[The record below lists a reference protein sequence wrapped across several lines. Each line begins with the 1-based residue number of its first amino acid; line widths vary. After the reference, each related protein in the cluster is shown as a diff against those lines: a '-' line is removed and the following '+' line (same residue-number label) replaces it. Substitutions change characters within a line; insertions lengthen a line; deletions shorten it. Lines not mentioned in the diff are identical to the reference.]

1 MPGNLPK
8 SAGEAPPPLR
18 LLFVDDDA
26 DDLELCLNGL
36 KKAGLDFRA
45 VTASTR
51 EDFSRALSEQTFDVV
66 VSDFRMKGWTGIDA
80 LALVNKV
87 CPDVPVILLSG
98 TLGEE
103 LVVDCIK
110 MGVTDYVLK
119 HQLARLPIALNR
131 AKEERSLREAEKKA
145 VDALR
150 ESEER
155 YRTLVENAPEAIVV
169 FDAGLGKFVDCN
181 DNALRLFRMTR
192 DELMEHG
199 PAALSPAIQPEG
211 RTSEQSYMEH
221 VSNALNGGTRCFEW
235 VHRNSQGDE
244 IPCEIHLV
252 ALLSPA
258 RRLVRGSILNIAERK
273 RAEAAL
279 RESESRYRGLVNNAT
294 YGIYWVTTEGKL
306 LFVNPALVQILG
318 YDSAEGLLAVP
329 NTKAFYANPSD
340 RDGLL
345 TLYRKD
351 GRVDSKVEWKRKD
364 GKLITVR
371 VNARW
376 TRVPGQNGECFEV
389 MVEDITDRIA
399 LEKQLLEAQKFEA
412 IGQLAGGIA
421 HDFNN
426 MIGAIVGWAD
436 MGADETEEGSRLRRH
451 FEKVRHQA
459 ERAAALTRQLLAF
472 ARRQIL
478 EPRNIDV
485 NQSAIETLSLLEKV
499 IGSNIEI
506 KANLASDLA
515 VVRADPT
522 QLEQVIMNLCINA
535 RDAMPEGGSLIIETA
550 NVAFDEQSCA
560 RQPFARPGK
569 YAMFSVTDTGSG
581 MDTATLG
588 RIFEP
593 FFTTKKLGKGTGL
606 GLATVYGIA
615 RQHDG
620 FVEVESELNK
630 GSTFRTYLPASAS
643 VAIPRGPTEDPRV
656 VRGGT
661 ETILVAEDHYGLREI
676 AHEILT
682 NLGYRVVVAAD
693 GDEALREFKSQ
704 QHRIDLALLD
714 VMLPKMSGPEVYE
727 RMNAERPE
735 LPVIFATGYS
745 ADSSLLGQVEERG
758 LPVIQKPY
766 SPRDLAR
773 KVRDVLDGQ
782 EVALRVISSATKDQ

>member
-1 MPGNLPK
+1 MLGKIPK
-8 SAGEAPPPLR
+8 DPAETAPPLR
-18 LLFVDDDA
+18 LLFVDDDV
-26 DDLELCLNGL
+26 DDLELCLKGL
-36 KKAGLDFRA
+36 RKSGLDFQA
-45 VTASTR
+45 VSVSTR
-51 EDFSRALSEQTFDVV
+51 EDFSRALRENTFDVV

-80 LALVNKV
+80 LSMVNKV
-87 CPDVPVILLSG
+87 CSDVPVILLSG

-103 LVVDCIK
+103 LAVDCIK

-131 AKEERSLREAEKKA
+131 AREERSLREAEKKA
-145 VDALR
+145 VAALR

-169 FDAGLGKFVDCN
+169 FDADLGRFVDCN
-181 DNALRLFRMTR
+181 DNALRLFRVTR
-192 DELMEHG
+192 DELMQHG
-199 PAALSPAIQPEG
+199 PADLSPAIQPDG
-211 RTSEQSYMEH
+211 RPSGLSASEH
-221 VSNALNGGTRCFEW
+221 VSDALNGGTPCFEW

-252 ALLSPA
+252 GLPFPA

-294 YGIYWVTTEGKL
+294 YGIYWATTEGKL

-318 YDSAEGLLAVP
+318 YESADDLLAVP
-329 NTKAFYANPSD
+329 NTKAFYADPSD
-340 RDGLL
+340 RDVLL
-345 TLYRKD
+345 AKYRND
-351 GRVDSKVEWKRKD
+351 GRLESKVEWKRKD
-364 GKLITVR
+364 GKAVTVR

-376 TRVPGQNGECFEV
+376 ARVPGQNDPCFEV
-389 MVEDITDRIA
+389 MVEDVTDRIA

-426 MIGAIVGWAD
+426 MIGAIIGWAD
-436 MGADETEEGSRLRRH
+436 IGADETEAGSRLRRH
-451 FEKVRHQA
+451 FEKVRQQA

-478 EPRNIDV
+478 EPRDIDM
-485 NQSAIETLSLLEKV
+485 NQSVIETLSLLEKV

-506 KANLASDLA
+506 KANLAADLA
-515 VVRADPT
+515 VVRADRT

-535 RDAMPEGGSLIIETA
+535 RDAMPGGGSLMIETA
-550 NVAFDEQSCA
+550 NVTFDEQSCA
-560 RQPFARPGK
+560 QRPLAHPGK
-569 YAMFSVTDTGSG
+569 YAMLSVGDTGTG
-581 MDTATLG
+581 MDAATLG

-593 FFTTKKLGKGTGL
+593 FFTTKDLGKGTGL

-620 FVEVESELNK
+620 FVEVASELHL
-630 GSTFRTYLPASAS
+630 GSTFRVYLPVSAS
-643 VAIPRGPTEDPRV
+643 LVISNAPPDDRSVI
-656 VRGGT
+656 RGGN
-661 ETILVAEDHYGLREI
+661 ETILVAEDHDGLREI
-676 AHEILT
+676 ALEILT
-682 NLGYRVVVAAD
+682 SLGYRVVLAAD
-693 GDEALREFKSQ
+693 GEQALREFQSL
-704 QHRIDLALLD
+704 HNRIDIALLD
-714 VMLPKMSGPEVYE
+714 VMLPKMSGPEIHAMVSVT
-727 RMNAERPE
+727 RPD

-745 ADSSLLGQVEERG
+745 ADSSLLRQVEERG

-773 KVRDVLDGQ
+773 KVREVLDGRRQ
-782 EVALRVISSATKDQ
+782 GLPYASARVDE

>member
-1 MPGNLPK
+1 MPGNIPK
-8 SAGEAPPPLR
+8 DPAETAPSLR

-26 DDLELCLNGL
+26 DDLELCLQGL
-36 KKAGLDFRA
+36 RKSGLDFQA
-45 VTASTR
+45 VAVSTR
-51 EDFSRALSEQTFDVV
+51 EDFRRALEEKTFDIV

-80 LALVNKV
+80 LAMVNKV

-103 LVVDCIK
+103 LAVDCIK
-110 MGVTDYVLK
+110 MGITDYVLK

-131 AKEERSLREAEKKA
+131 AKEERSLREGEKKA
-145 VDALR
+145 VAALR
-150 ESEER
+150 ESEKR

-169 FDAGLGKFVDCN
+169 FDADLGRFIDCN
-181 DNALRLFRMTR
+181 DNALRLFRVTR
-192 DELMEHG
+192 DELMQHG
-199 PAALSPAIQPEG
+199 PADLSPAIQPDG
-211 RTSEQSYMEH
+211 RPSRLSASEH
-221 VSNALNGGTRCFEW
+221 VSAALSGGTPCFEW

-252 ALLSPA
+252 GLPSPA

-273 RAEAAL
+273 RAETAL

-318 YDSAEGLLAVP
+318 YDSAEDLLAVP
-329 NTKAFYANPSD
+329 NTKAFYVNPSD
-340 RDGLL
+340 RDALL
-345 TLYRKD
+345 AKYRND
-351 GRVDSKVEWKRKD
+351 GRLESKAAWKRKD
-364 GKLITVR
+364 GKAITVR

-376 TRVPGQNGECFEV
+376 ARVPGQKDPCFEV
-389 MVEDITDRIA
+389 MVEDVTDRIA
-399 LEKQLLEAQKFEA
+399 IEKQLLEAQKFEA

-426 MIGAIVGWAD
+426 TIGAIIGWAD
-436 MGADETEEGSRLRRH
+436 IGADETEAGSRLRRH
-451 FEKVRHQA
+451 FEKVRQQA

-478 EPRNIDV
+478 APRDV
-485 NQSAIETLSLLEKV
+485 DMNQSVVETLSLLENV

-506 KANLASDLA
+506 KADLADDLA

-535 RDAMPEGGSLIIETA
+535 RDAMPGGGSLLIETA
-550 NVAFDEQSCA
+550 NVTFDEQSCA
-560 RQPFARPGK
+560 QRPLAHPGE
-569 YAMFSVTDTGSG
+569 YAMLSVADTGTG
-581 MDTATLG
+581 MDAATLG

-593 FFTTKKLGKGTGL
+593 FFTTKDLGKGTGL

-620 FVEVESELNK
+620 FVEVTSELQV
-630 GSTFRTYLPASAS
+630 GSTFRVYFPVSAS
-643 VAIPRGPTEDPRV
+643 QVISNAPPDDHGTI
-656 VRGGT
+656 RGGT
-661 ETILVAEDHYGLREI
+661 ETILVAEDHDGLREI
-676 AHEILT
+676 ALEILT
-682 NLGYRVVVAAD
+682 SLGYRVVLAAD
-693 GDEALREFKSQ
+693 GEQALREFQSL
-704 QHRIDLALLD
+704 RDLIDLALLD
-714 VMLPKMSGPEVYE
+714 VMLPKIRGPEIYG
-727 RMNAERPE
+727 RIAAERPD

-745 ADSSLLGQVEERG
+745 ADSSLLRQVEERG

-773 KVRDVLDGQ
+773 KVYEVLDSKRQ
-782 EVALRVISSATKDQ
+782 ALPAGSLRENA

>member
-1 MPGNLPK
+1 MPGNIPK
-8 SAGEAPPPLR
+8 DPAETAPPLR

-26 DDLELCLNGL
+26 DDLELCLKGL
-36 KKAGLDFRA
+36 RKSGLDFEA
-45 VTASTR
+45 VAVSTR
-51 EDFSRALSEQTFDVV
+51 EDFSRALEEKSFDVV

-80 LALVNKV
+80 LAMVNKV

-103 LVVDCIK
+103 LAVDCIK

-131 AKEERSLREAEKKA
+131 ARDESSLREGEKKA
-145 VDALR
+145 VAALR

-169 FDAGLGKFVDCN
+169 FDADLGRFVDCN
-181 DNALRLFRMTR
+181 DNALRLFRVTR
-192 DELMEHG
+192 DELMQRG
-199 PAALSPAIQPEG
+199 PADLSPAIQPDG
-211 RTSEQSYMEH
+211 RPSVLCASEYFSA
-221 VSNALNGGTRCFEW
+221 ALNGGTPCFEW

-252 ALLSPA
+252 GLPSPA
-258 RRLVRGSILNIAERK
+258 KRLVRGSILNITERK

-318 YDSAEGLLAVP
+318 YDSAEDLLAVP
-329 NTKAFYANPSD
+329 NTKAFYVNPSD
-340 RDGLL
+340 RDALL
-345 TLYRKD
+345 ARYRND
-351 GRVDSKVEWKRKD
+351 GRLESKADWKRKD
-364 GKLITVR
+364 GKKIIVR

-376 TRVPGQNGECFEV
+376 ARVPGQKDPCFEV

-436 MGADETEEGSRLRRH
+436 IGADETEADSRLRRH
-451 FEKVRHQA
+451 FEKVRQQA

-478 EPRNIDV
+478 APRDIDM
-485 NQSAIETLSLLEKV
+485 NQSVVETLSLLEKV

-515 VVRADPT
+515 VVRADST

-535 RDAMPEGGSLIIETA
+535 RDAMPDGGSLTIETA
-550 NVAFDEQSCA
+550 NVTFDEQSCA
-560 RQPFARPGK
+560 RRPLAHPGK
-569 YAMFSVTDTGSG
+569 YAMLSVGDTGTG

-593 FFTTKKLGKGTGL
+593 FFTTKELGKGTGL

-620 FVEVESELNK
+620 FVEVTSELEV
-630 GSTFRTYLPASAS
+630 GSTFRVYFPVSAS
-643 VAIPRGPTEDPRV
+643 QVISNAPPDDHGA

-661 ETILVAEDHYGLREI
+661 ETILVAEDHDGLREI
-676 AHEILT
+676 ALEILT
-682 NLGYRVVVAAD
+682 SLGYRVVLAAD
-693 GDEALREFKSQ
+693 GEQALREFESL
-704 QHRIDLALLD
+704 RDLIDLALLD
-714 VMLPKMSGPEVYE
+714 VMLPKISGPEIYV
-727 RMNAERPE
+727 RISSERPG

-745 ADSSLLGQVEERG
+745 ADSSLLRQVEERG

-773 KVRDVLDGQ
+773 KVYEVLDSRRQ
-782 EVALRVISSATKDQ
+782 ALPAGSLRENE

>member
-1 MPGNLPK
+1 MPANIPESPAEIL
-8 SAGEAPPPLR
+8 PPLR

-26 DDLELCLNGL
+26 DDIDLCLSGL
-36 KKAGLDFRA
+36 KKSGLDFQA
-45 VTASTR
+45 VRVSTQ
-51 EDFSRALSEQTFDVV
+51 EDFARALEEKTFDIV
-66 VSDFRMKGWTGIDA
+66 VSDFRMKDWTGIDA
-80 LALVNKV
+80 LAMVNKV

-103 LVVDCIK
+103 LAVDCIK

-131 AKEERSLREAEKKA
+131 AREERSLREGEKKA
-145 VDALR
+145 VAALR

-169 FDAGLGKFVDCN
+169 FDAGSGKFVDCN
-181 DNALRLFRMTR
+181 DNALRLFRVTR
-192 DELMEHG
+192 DELMQQS
-199 PAALSPAIQPEG
+199 PADLSPAIQPDG
-211 RTSEQSYMEH
+211 RPSELSASEH
-221 VSNALNGGTRCFEW
+221 VSDALNGGTPCFEW

-244 IPCEIHLV
+244 IPCEVHLV
-252 ALLSPA
+252 GLPSPS

-318 YDSAEGLLAVP
+318 YDSAEELLAVP
-329 NTKAFYANPSD
+329 NAKAFYANPSD
-340 RDGLL
+340 RDPLL
-345 TLYRKD
+345 AGYRQD
-351 GRVDSKVEWKRKD
+351 GRLESKVEWKHKN
-364 GKLITVR
+364 GKAITVR

-376 TRVPGQNGECFEV
+376 TRVPGQKDPCFEV
-389 MVEDITDRIA
+389 MVEDVTDRIA

-426 MIGAIVGWAD
+426 MIGAIIGWAD
-436 MGADETEEGSRLRRH
+436 IGADETEAGSRLHRH
-451 FEKVRHQA
+451 FEKVRQQA

-478 EPRNIDV
+478 EPRDIDMNKSV
-485 NQSAIETLSLLEKV
+485 IETISLLEKV

-506 KANLASDLA
+506 KANLAADLA

-535 RDAMPEGGSLIIETA
+535 RDAMPDGGSLMIETA
-550 NVAFDEQSCA
+550 NVTFDEQSCA
-560 RQPFARPGK
+560 PRPLANPGK
-569 YAMFSVTDTGSG
+569 YAMLSVADTGTG
-581 MDTATLG
+581 MDDATLE

-593 FFTTKKLGKGTGL
+593 FFTTKELGKGTGL

-615 RQHDG
+615 RQHGG
-620 FVEVESELNK
+620 FVEVTSELRK
-630 GSTFRTYLPASAS
+630 GSTFRAYLPVSSSPVASNPPADDRD
-643 VAIPRGPTEDPRV
+643 AMQ
-656 VRGGT
+656 GGT
-661 ETILVAEDHYGLREI
+661 ETILVAEDHDGLREI
-676 AHEILT
+676 AFEILT
-682 NLGYRVVVAAD
+682 SLGYRVVLAAD
-693 GDEALREFKSQ
+693 GEQALREFRSL
-704 QHRIDLALLD
+704 RDLIDLALLD
-714 VMLPKMSGPEVYE
+714 VMLPKISGPEIYE
-727 RMNAERPE
+727 RVSVERPD

-745 ADSSLLGQVEERG
+745 ADSSLLRQVEQRG

-766 SPRDLAR
+766 SSRELAR
-773 KVRDVLDGQ
+773 KVREVLDGKRQ
-782 EVALRVISSATKDQ
+782 PLPAGSLRAGE